1 MSTGPLSPFRIV
13 DLTRVLAGPFCT
25 MQLADLGAEVIK
37 VEAPGR
43 GDDTRAW
50 GPPFVSGE
58 SAYFMSINRSKRSLT
73 LNLKTPMGKDILWR
87 LLSNSDVLVENFRPG
102 SLGRLGFDYEAV
114 SKRLPRV
121 VYCSIS
127 GFGHT
132 GPHSHLPGYD
142 VLIQGE
148 AGLMSLTGEAE
159 GAPYKVGASISDVTA
174 GMAAVQGILAAL
186 LERER
191 TGQGRHVD
199 IAMLDVSASLLT
211 YQAGIY
217 FATGTPPQRRGNA
230 HPSIVPYST
239 YPCADGTLILAVG
252 NDSLFERFC
261 KAIERPELPTDERY
275 ATAAARV
282 QNREAMDQLLETIL
296 IARPR
301 DQWIQRL
308 RTEGVPC
315 GAVRDVGEICTSP
328 QLEARGMLQRVE
340 HPVAGS
346 VGQVG
351 SPIVLHGGQE
361 AEPMRP
367 PPGLGQ
373 HTEEVLEQLLGISG
387 EEVAKL
393 REEGVV

>member
-1 MSTGPLSPFRIV
+1 MSTGPLSPYRIV

-73 LNLKTPMGKDILWR
+73 LNLKDPRGKDILWR
-87 LLSNSDVLVENFRPG
+87 LLERSDVLVENFRPG
-102 SLGRLGFDYEAV
+102 SLGRLGFSYEEV
-114 SKRLPRV
+114 SARLPKV

-132 GPHSHLPGYD
+132 GPDSHLPGYD

-148 AGLMSLTGEAE
+148 AGLMSLTGDAD
-159 GAPYKVGASISDVTA
+159 GPPFKVGASISDVTA
-174 GMAAVQGILAAL
+174 GMAAVSGILAAL
-186 LERER
+186 LQRDR
-191 TGQGRHVD
+191 TGKGRHVD

-217 FATGTPPQRRGNA
+217 FATDAPPQRRGNA
-230 HPSIVPYST
+230 HPTIVPYST
-239 YPCADGTLILAVG
+239 YPCADGTIIVAVG

-261 KAIERPELPTDERY
+261 EAIEQPQLLADERY
-275 ATAAARV
+275 ASAASRV
-282 QNREAMDQLLETIL
+282 ENREAMDTALEAIL
-296 IARPR
+296 TKRPR
-301 DQWIQRL
+301 DQWISRL
-308 RTEGVPC
+308 RAKGVPC

-328 QLEARGMLQRVE
+328 QLSARGMLQRVD

-351 SPIVLHGGQE
+351 SPVVMHGGDE

-373 HTEEVLEQLLGISG
+373 HTGEVLGELLGMEA
-387 EEVAKL
+387 EEVAAL
-393 REEGVV
+393 REDGVV

>member
-1 MSTGPLSPFRIV
+1 MSTGPLSPYRIV

-50 GPPFVSGE
+50 GPPFVEGE
-58 SAYFMSINRSKRSLT
+58 SAYFMSINRRKRSLT
-73 LNLKTPMGKDILWR
+73 LNLKAPAGKDVLWR
-87 LLSNSDVLVENFRPG
+87 LLERSDVLVENFRPG
-102 SLGRLGFDYEAV
+102 ALERLGFGYEEV
-114 SKRLPRV
+114 SARLPKV

-132 GPHSHLPGYD
+132 GPDSHLPGYD

-148 AGLMSLTGEAE
+148 AGLMSLTGEAQ
-159 GAPYKVGASISDVTA
+159 GPPCKVGTSISDVTA
-174 GMAAVQGILAAL
+174 GMAAVSGILAAL

-191 TGQGRHVD
+191 TGKGRHVD

-217 FATGTPPQRRGNA
+217 FATDEPPQRRGNA
-230 HPSIVPYST
+230 HPTIVPYST
-239 YPCADGTLILAVG
+239 YPCSDGTIIVAVG

-261 KAIERPELPTDERY
+261 KVIERPELLDDARFS
-275 ATAAARV
+275 TAAARV
-282 QNREAMDQLLETIL
+282 ENRAAMDELLGQLLPQKT
-296 IARPR
+296 R
-301 DQWIQRL
+301 DQWIEGL
-308 RTEGVPC
+308 RGEGVPC
-315 GAVRDVGEICTSP
+315 GAVRTVGEICTSP
-328 QLEARGMLQRVE
+328 QLEARGMLQRVD

-351 SPIVLHGGQE
+351 SPLVMHGGE
-361 AEPMRP
+361 DAGPMSP

-373 HTEEVLEQLLGISG
+373 HNRELLTELLGLSAD
-387 EEVAKL
+387 EVAKL
-393 REEGVV
+393 EEDGVV